1 MVVAAMAGPH
11 AEHVAQFGTP
21 EALLGRP
28 QERRRVVS
36 LPPPSPGPDLKVY
49 GYLAYWS
56 DDLPSVPW
64 DELSHLAVFAAAAE
78 TDGSLSLTE
87 RFDIAPDAVALAAPY
102 GVRVHLTVTN
112 FDRDELRTLL
122 GSASA
127 RTQLV
132 SELAA
137 WQQSTGAHGINVD
150 FENLPGDR
158 RVEMVSFV
166 QELEAAVGEVVLATP
181 SVDWSDAWDYAALT
195 DHADLFIMGYGYH
208 WSGASYAGPTDP
220 LYAGGGTVWEGVNSF
235 SLSWSADDYLSAGA
249 DPDRVILGLPL
260 YGMRWPTA
268 SDAVPSL
275 AEATGSSIVFADA
288 WEAADVYGQ
297 TYEADSHALTTHDG
311 VDQLWFGD
319 VATVRDRI
327 AYARDVAGVGG
338 IGFWALHYDGDDPA
352 MWDMI
357 RDETTF
363 GGSTTPTDTDS
374 PSEDTGV
381 PEDTGTPAETDA
393 GGDDLMNQVA
403 PPPPS
408 ETGGCGCE
416 HTAIGAPYAIWRRR

>member
-1 MVVAAMAGPH
+1 MLVGAMAGPH
-11 AEHVAQFGTP
+11 AEQVAQFGAP
-21 EALLGRP
+21 GARVGQR
-28 QERRRVVS
+28 QERPRAVS

-64 DELSHLAVFAAAAE
+64 DDLSHLAVFAAAAG

-87 RFDIAPDAVALAAPY
+87 RFDIAPDAVAMAAPY

-132 SELAA
+132 SELAD

-158 RVEMVSFV
+158 RAEMVSFV

-220 LYAGGGTVWEGVNSF
+220 LYAGSGTVWEGVNSF
-235 SLSWSADDYLSAGA
+235 SLSWSADDYLAAGA

-260 YGMRWPTA
+260 YGMRWPTT
-268 SDAVPSL
+268 SDAVPSEAL
-275 AEATGSSIVFADA
+275 ATGASIVFADA

-297 TYEADSHALTTHDG
+297 TYEPDSHALTTHDG
-311 VDQLWFGD
+311 VDQLWYGD

-357 RDETTF
+357 HDETTF
-363 GGSTTPTDTDS
+363 GRTTTTDTGSTP
-374 PSEDTGV
+374 EDTAIT
-381 PEDTGTPAETDA
+381 EDTGTPLETDDREV
-393 GGDDLMNQVA
+393 DDLTNQAA
-403 PPPPS
+403 PPPPL
-408 ETGGCGCE
+408 EKGGCGCDQ
-416 HTAIGAPYAIWRRR
+416 GAGSSAFRLWRRR